1 MYVQCRYRYSAWM
14 LVLEAEIEDVF
25 VVREARRRG
34 VGQRLVVCAIARSTA
49 KGCRS
54 LGDTPNNNPY
64 YSFHSRR

>member
-1 MYVQCRYRYSAWM
+1 M

-54 LGDTPNNNPY
+54 LGDTPPKELP
-64 YSFHSRR
+64 RDVRLAGGR